1 MSSITRGD
9 TVSPGKDKN
18 SKFKVQFLLKELL
31 LLYHHKVKKKSNH
44 HESWGPFVNKVF
56 QTVLAH
62 SKCC

>member
-31 LLYHHKVKKKSNH
+31 LLYHHKVKKNRTIM
-44 HESWGPFVNKVF
+44 KVGDR
-56 QTVLAH
+56 L
-62 SKCC
+62 